1 MAPFSVCQTRKALTT
16 GSFQKET
23 SPGQGSTVRDEQKA
37 GAVGSRSELPNFNEA
52 GTEVTAAEQKPAK
65 WMLAV

>member
-1 MAPFSVCQTRKALTT
+1 MPFVWAEAVAWLRSQCARP
-16 GSFQKET
+16 GT